1 MIKHGELSENPEKD
15 LGFTQKLD
23 HNFWCLLQHEQSKEL
38 RSLQYTSPENTLTL
52 HIPKYFI

>member
-23 HNFWCLLQHEQSKEL
+23 HNSWCLLQHEPSKGL
-38 RSLQYTSPENTLTL
+38 RSLQYISPENTLRL
-52 HIPKYFI
+52 HLLKYFI